1 VSTIKSSEDFI
12 DNIIDHQKHF
22 LGKLQILKFLD
33 KCFRLTKII
42 IQHEISRI
50 LNVSNTN
57 KEALVLSSVPLK
69 ELQQTQHEIDN
80 LLYVIKERMT
90 ALKSWIPPT
99 IPFLGF

>member
-50 LNVSNTN
+50 L
-57 KEALVLSSVPLK
+57 
-69 ELQQTQHEIDN
+69 
-80 LLYVIKERMT
+80 YVIKERMT